1 MSCCGHKRSQFYAG
15 APRRPAVAQ
24 AAQGPRPPNRASSQ
38 RSAVFEYVG
47 ATGLSVIGPVTRTLY
62 RFDARGT
69 QVVVDPRDALAI
81 ARVPNVRQVR

>member
-1 MSCCGHKRSQFYAG
+1 MGCCGHKRSQFYAG

-24 AAQGPRPPNRASSQ
+24 VAQAAPAPNRASPPPD
-38 RSAVFEYVG
+38 AVFEYVG
-47 ATGLSVIGPVTRTLY
+47 ATGLSVIGPVTRRLY
-62 RFDARGT
+62 RFEARGA